1 MEIVHKMGFGI
12 NLGNTL
18 EACGDWINP
27 GSVRNYETAWGSP
40 VVTREMINGYADA
53 GFGVLRI
60 PVAWSN
66 IMSKDGNYTISPE
79 YFARVKEVVGWALD
93 TGMFV
98 IINIHYD
105 GGWVNKFPENK
116 DESMKRYKAMWTQI
130 ADEFKDYGEYLMFES
145 QNEELGW
152 ESLWNR
158 WSGSNGA
165 DKQASYDLVNEVN
178 QAFVDVVRGSGGNNP
193 RRHLLISGYN
203 TSIELSC
210 DKLFKMP
217 NDPAGRMAVSVHYYD
232 PSNLTIIEE
241 DADWAKARTDWGSA
255 ADIAGLERNVALLK
269 KRFIDN
275 GVPVIVGE
283 YGCFGKNKTR
293 EVIESYLTDVSSR
306 MYAIGACPILW
317 DTPGNEYDRTACKF
331 KNPEFIARLI
341 EPAG

>member
-1 MEIVHKMGFGI
+1 MGYGI

-18 EACGDWINP
+18 EACGDWIN
-27 GSVRNYETAWGSP
+27 STLVSKYETAWGSP
-40 VVTREMINGYADA
+40 VITREMINGYADA

-66 IMSKDGNYTISPE
+66 LMSTDGSYTISPE
-79 YFARVKEVVGWALD
+79 YMARVKEVVGWALD

-105 GGWVNKFPENK
+105 SGWVNVFPDNK
-116 DESMKRYKAMWTQI
+116 DESMKRFTTMWSQI
-130 ADEFKDYGEYLMFES
+130 ADAFKDHGERLVFES

-152 ESLWNR
+152 NSIWNQ
-158 WSGSNGA
+158 WSGSNGD
-165 DKQASYDLVNEVN
+165 DKKASYRLVNEVN

-203 TSIELSC
+203 TDIALTCDEL
-210 DKLFKMP
+210 FEMP
-217 NDPAGRMAVSVHYYD
+217 NDPAGRLAVSVHYYD
-232 PSNLTIIEE
+232 PSNLTLLEE
-241 DADWAKARTDWGSA
+241 DADWGKAKTTWGSA
-255 ADIAGLERNVALLK
+255 ADIAALDRKVAMLK

-283 YGCFGKNKTR
+283 YGCFGKNKSRDT
-293 EVIESYLTDVSSR
+293 IESYLLDVSSR

-317 DTPGNEYDRTACKF
+317 DTVGDEYDRKACAF
-331 KNPEFIARLI
+331 RNPDFIERLI
-341 EPAG
+341 APAQ